1 MIHETPP
8 SSKEEL
14 AIYLEGAI
22 ASGNYCEASLA
33 VLNGAD
39 LEDMDGVHP
48 LKFAM
53 DCGDQR
59 IVDLLISAGAK
70 LPKYIKLEMIRET
83 DPERFLRELDTDSY
97 NRIYKM
103 KWGRYINNA

>member
-1 MIHETPP
+1 MIHKTSLLP
-8 SSKEEL
+8 KEEL

-22 ASGNYCEASLA
+22 ATSNYFEVSLA
-33 VLNGAD
+33 ILKGAD

-59 IVDLLISAGAK
+59 IVDLLLNAGAK
-70 LPKYIKLEMIRET
+70 LPKYLALEKIRET
-83 DPERFLRELDTDSY
+83 DQVQFLRELDLDSY
-97 NRIYKM
+97 ERIYKM
-103 KWGRYINNA
+103 KWGRYVKE